1 MPLLPHVFEPNF
13 AKQYKLHQEFSDK
26 VMDYTWQR
34 GSGAVRNKNNRMSF
48 TRYHWYQLQSDK
60 SVYKL

>member
-26 VMDYTWQR
+26 VMDYAQNEFGKANAELPR
-34 GSGAVRNKNNRMSF
+34 KLF
-48 TRYHWYQLQSDK
+48 TRYQWSIIQKDRNTK
-60 SVYKL
+60 G